1 MADAQSLDTARIQTN
16 GWRQG
21 AVCQKSTLTADD
33 TSAYPVISS
42 FGGDSALAIL
52 ISHDCDIVH
61 PGINEPVVEWL
72 VATPIAKKD
81 RDHLCLHGRNPRRLH
96 FEHHDTVYEVLAQN
110 RVTTSRAVLER
121 VSAEANLSLTAH
133 LTTLVTHWISKR
145 YIRPAFPDAFNTRLQ
160 TAQRDIRRALENGHQ
175 LFRYLLI
182 HVEPMSELAADETY
196 YLSILGIMVKEDYE
210 NAERREQCQR
220 VINQLEGDVE
230 ACANVSVKDCELQ
243 SADSTPISV
252 LDYYRPWDF
261 DYLSVRDS
269 E

>member
-1 MADAQSLDTARIQTN
+1 
-16 GWRQG
+16 
-21 AVCQKSTLTADD
+21 
-33 TSAYPVISS
+33 
-42 FGGDSALAIL
+42 
-52 ISHDCDIVH
+52 
-61 PGINEPVVEWL
+61 
-72 VATPIAKKD
+72 
-81 RDHLCLHGRNPRRLH
+81 
-96 FEHHDTVYEVLAQN
+96 
-110 RVTTSRAVLER
+110 
-121 VSAEANLSLTAH
+121 
-133 LTTLVTHWISKR
+133 
-145 YIRPAFPDAFNTRLQ
+145 
-160 TAQRDIRRALENGHQ
+160 
-175 LFRYLLI
+175 
-182 HVEPMSELAADETY
+182 MSELAADETY